1 MLKRPTIADVARAA
15 GVSAGTVSAVL
26 NARPTVRDAT
36 RARVLQAI
44 DRLGYLPS
52 ASAQRL
58 GSGGAA
64 PTAPPCVGL
73 VIKEVDNPFYAELVL
88 GASAELDARGVVPLV
103 CASEGDFAKEGRVI
117 DALRSHDVRGVVVAP
132 VLDADADLSHLFL
145 LRRAGFPFVLLETV
159 AGLPADVVC
168 VDNVAAA
175 QGAVQHLVGLGHERI
190 VHFAGPA
197 YTRHSQDRRLGFEK
211 AFSQSALRFSE
222 DAVVPCGSRFDDGY
236 RTGLETF
243 NAAAADPSGA
253 PTAVACFND
262 LVALGLLRALAELGL
277 RVPEDVSVVGFD
289 DVPEAARAPQP
300 LTTVHVPKREMGAR
314 AARLVLDASGPDARP
329 QTIVLPT
336 ALEVRATTAPPG
348 AA

>member
-1 MLKRPTIADVARAA
+1 MAKRPTIADVARAA

-58 GSGGAA
+58 GGAGS
-64 PTAPPCVGL
+64 TAPPCVGL
-73 VIKEVDNPFYAELVL
+73 VIKEVANPFYAELVL
-88 GASAELDARGVVPLV
+88 GASAALDARGVVPLV

-159 AGLPADVVC
+159 AGLPSDVVC

-175 QGAVQHLVGLGHERI
+175 QGAVQHLIGLGHERI
-190 VHFAGPA
+190 VHLAGPA

-211 AFSQSALRFSE
+211 AFSQSALRFT
-222 DAVVPCGSRFDDGY
+222 DAAVIPCGSRFEDGY
-236 RTGLETF
+236 RAGMEVF
-243 NAAAADPSGA
+243 REEGGR
-253 PTAVACFND
+253 PTAVSCFND

-277 RVPEDVSVVGFD
+277 CVPDDVSVVGFD

-314 AARLVLDASGPDARP
+314 AARLVLDGGGQDGRP

-336 ALEVRATTAPPG
+336 ALEVRATTASPG